1 MGNNTTRRIL
11 AAATAIMMLSCTACA
26 SSDSSSDSEKEKET
40 TTTTTA
46 KTDETETN
54 SDSKESGS
62 KDGAELI
69 KSLTDKIKELSNRL
83 DDLEENGH
91 FDFDEDI
98 HEVYDDTA
106 VVEAYKKKDPSG
118 LTDSKDKYI
127 YDCLVKA
134 VDEIIEEGMTDYE
147 KELAVY
153 NYMFDATRYN
163 YDNLNPIDLDDEEDW
178 SHTPYGFFTTGQ
190 TICVGNAT
198 TFKLF
203 MDVLGIN
210 CEIIHSTEEG
220 EHAWNIVE
228 IDGDWYHV
236 DLTFDGGDRH
246 PLYSNFNVTDALKL
260 EMSYPWDIEDFHEC
274 TATKYNYMVMH
285 AVPCEDVYA
294 LPKMLKDTL
303 DKGGNVLYV
312 TLKNEDSTEL
322 YGTLNELSNIYYAIE
337 SDRYEIT
344 AGEPLFNEDYT
355 EATLGIDITDRTAID
370 EDDDYPDYSEETI
383 DFQKLADA
391 FSEAFGDEI
400 ILSENWRDGDYWF

>member
-1 MGNNTTRRIL
+1 MKTNVTKRIC
-11 AAATAIMMLSCTACA
+11 AAAAALMMLSCTACA
-26 SSDSSSDSEKEKET
+26 NSDSSSESEKEKET

-46 KTDETETN
+46 KTNEEKAS
-54 SDSKESGS
+54 SDSNESSGDGS
-62 KDGAELI
+62 ELI

-83 DDLEENGH
+83 DDLEENGN

-134 VDEIIEEGMTDYE
+134 VDEIIEDGMTDYE

-153 NYMFDATRYN
+153 NYMFDATRYS
-163 YDNLNPIDLDDEEDW
+163 YENLNPIDLDDEEDW

-203 MDVLGIN
+203 MDVLGID

-220 EHAWNIVE
+220 EHAWNIVK

-236 DLTFDGGDRH
+236 DLTFDNGDKH
-246 PLYSNFNVTDALKL
+246 PLYSNFNVTDALKM
-260 EMSYPWDIEDFHEC
+260 EMSYPWNIEDFHEC
-274 TATKYNYMVMH
+274 TSTKYNYMVMH
-285 AVPCEDVYA
+285 AVDCDDIYA

-303 DKGGNVLYV
+303 EKAENVLYV

-322 YGTLNELSNIYYAIE
+322 YSTISELSDIYYAIE
-337 SDRYEIT
+337 SDRYSIT
-344 AGEPLFNEDYT
+344 AGEPLFNDDYT
-355 EATLGIDITDRTAID
+355 EATLAIEITDITEID
-370 EDDDYPDYSEETI
+370 DDDYPDYPEETI
-383 DFQKLADA
+383 DIDKLADA
-391 FSEAFGDEI
+391 FNDAFDGEI
-400 ILSENWRDGDYWF
+400 TISDGRYYWDW